1 MSDLAAQLAAKFN
14 TDIPLGDE
22 PQSTDSPQAD
32 PRAAADPDLAKFAAL
47 VHDVTGIPA
56 TEIHRDKSLADA
68 GVDSLHVIS
77 IVVRTEEATGVQL
90 DDADV
95 APLQTVGDLLDLIAS
110 RRS

>member
-22 PQSTDSPQAD
+22 PAASTSQKAD

-47 VHDVTGIPA
+47 VHDVTGIPV
-56 TEIHRDKSLADA
+56 EEVQREKSLRDT
-68 GVDSLHVIS
+68 GVDSLHIIS
-77 IVVRTEEATGVQL
+77 IVVRTEEATGVML

-95 APLQTVGDLLDLIAS
+95 AALSTIGEFLDLIS
-110 RRS
+110 QRRS